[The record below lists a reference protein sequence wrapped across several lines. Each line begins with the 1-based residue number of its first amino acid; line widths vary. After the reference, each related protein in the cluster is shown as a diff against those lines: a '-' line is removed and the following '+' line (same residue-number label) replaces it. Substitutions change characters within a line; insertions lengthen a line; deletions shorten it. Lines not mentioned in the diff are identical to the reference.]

1 MSPLAPVAP
10 ANRPR
15 TLMVGTMFATSAA
28 LMFFGGLFSL
38 YFSVRSDTLAWGSEW
53 FPEGAISLVPGGM
66 NMATLA
72 LSAVTMAWAVYSI
85 INNDRIHAYLAIL
98 ITGLLG
104 VAFINQTVFYFTDI
118 ALPVDYNQAALL
130 FYVIAGAH
138 MVMVGLGVFWLGLL
152 LLRTLGGQDTAQHRD
167 LVSSA
172 ALYWYAAVAVYSFI
186 WLFIY
191 IGK

>member
-1 MSPLAPVAP
+1 MITTAPVAP

-28 LMFFGGLFSL
+28 LMFFGGLFSIYL
-38 YFSVRSDTLAWGSEW
+38 SVRSDTLAWGAEW
-53 FPEGAISLVPGGM
+53 FPEGAISLLPGGM
-66 NMATLA
+66 NMATMA

-85 INNDRIHAYLAIL
+85 LNNDRVHAYLAIL
-98 ITGLLG
+98 VTGILG
-104 VAFINQTVFYFTDI
+104 VAVINQTAFYFMDI
-118 ALPVDYNQAALL
+118 AIPVDYNEAAVL
-130 FYVIAGAH
+130 FYVIIGAH
-138 MVMVGLGVFWLGLL
+138 LVMVGLGVFWLGLL

-172 ALYWYAAVAVYSFI
+172 ALYWYATVAVYSFI